1 MPLTIRS
8 RRARA
13 ATMVAAPTL
22 AVAAGLLSSAALAD
36 PPPSRHHLPAHT
48 IVAVEGDA
56 ENGFSVFRLD
66 GSSEHPPT
74 LSESTAE
81 CHEYDDPIDV
91 AVCVAEVETR
101 FEGLADVQLSLA
113 WARRHHTGGRGSD
126 GSGGHDVEQRPERA
140 LRQ

>member
-8 RRARA
+8 LPTRA
-13 ATMVAAPTL
+13 ATLVAAPAL
-22 AVAAGLLSSAALAD
+22 AVTAGLLSSAVLAD
-36 PPPSRHHLPAHT
+36 PPSGRHRLPGHT

-81 CHEYDDPIDV
+81 CHEYDDPTDA

-101 FEGLADVQLSLA
+101 FEGLADVQLSLRWSA
-113 WARRHHTGGRGSD
+113 GRRGGPGPR
-126 GSGGHDVEQRPERA
+126 
-140 LRQ
+140 

>member
-1 MPLTIRS
+1 MPLTIRPL
-8 RRARA
+8 RTRA
-13 ATMVAAPTL
+13 ATLVAAPAL
-22 AVAAGLLSSAALAD
+22 AVTAGLLSSAVLAD
-36 PPPSRHHLPAHT
+36 PPSSRHRLPGHT

-81 CHEYDDPIDV
+81 CHEHDDPTDV

-101 FEGLADVQLSLA
+101 FEGLADVQLSLR
-113 WARRHHTGGRGSD
+113 WAAGRRGGPGPR
-126 GSGGHDVEQRPERA
+126 
-140 LRQ
+140 

>member
-1 MPLTIRS
+1 MPLTTRS
-8 RRARA
+8 RRTRA
-13 ATMVAAPTL
+13 ATLTVAPVL
-22 AVAAGLLSSAALAD
+22 AAAAGLLGSAALAD
-36 PPPSRHHLPAHT
+36 PPSSRHRLPGHT

-81 CHEYDDPIDV
+81 CHEHDDPTDV

-101 FEGLADVQLSLA
+101 FEGLADVQLSLR
-113 WARRHHTGGRGSD
+113 WAAGRRGGPGPR
-126 GSGGHDVEQRPERA
+126 
-140 LRQ
+140 

>member
-8 RRARA
+8 LRTRA
-13 ATMVAAPTL
+13 ATLVAAPAL
-22 AVAAGLLSSAALAD
+22 AVTAGLLSSAVLAD
-36 PPPSRHHLPAHT
+36 PPSSRHRLPGHT

-81 CHEYDDPIDV
+81 CHEHDDPTDV

-101 FEGLADVQLSLA
+101 LEGLSDVQLSLR
-113 WARRHHTGGRGSD
+113 WAAGRRGGPGPR
-126 GSGGHDVEQRPERA
+126 
-140 LRQ
+140 